1 MESAASFLSILDICM
16 RVWSRA
22 DGGYNGNC
30 DGDGDEDEDDD
41 GNGIKST

>member
-1 MESAASFLSILDICM
+1 M

-22 DGGYNGNC
+22 DGGYNGIC
-30 DGDGDEDEDDD
+30 DGDGDEDEDDN